1 MIMMSFILIIGL
13 SFILLLHIA
22 LENWVRISDSKEFKK
37 FLKTLKEGNVYNF
50 VYSPSPDDPFDED
63 FRDTITILQVKE
75 NRYKETWVKFKFS
88 DGSETTKSARELYRH
103 IN

>member
-1 MIMMSFILIIGL
+1 MTMMAFIIIICLSFLLVTLII
-13 SFILLLHIA
+13 
-22 LENWVRISDSKEFKK
+22 LENITKLKKEKKFKE

-50 VYSPSPDDPFDED
+50 VFPSPPDDPFDVD
-63 FRDTITILQVKE
+63 FRDTITILQVKVDWY
-75 NRYKETWVKFKFS
+75 NETWVKFKFS